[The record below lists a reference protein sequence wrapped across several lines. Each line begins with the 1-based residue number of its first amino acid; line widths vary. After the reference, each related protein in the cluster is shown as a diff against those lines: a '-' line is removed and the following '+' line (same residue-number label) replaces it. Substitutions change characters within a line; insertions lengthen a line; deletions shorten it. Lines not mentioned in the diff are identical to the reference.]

1 MEVKTKKN
9 PLFNFSQEQQFLFTM
24 MMIDPSDKTI
34 PTIQNPEWV
43 DKLELDLTKL
53 FKDGTLKKMYFDN
66 NGIVHVE

>member
-34 PTIQNPEWV
+34 PAIQNPEWV
-43 DKLELDLTKL
+43 NQLGFDLKNL
-53 FKDGTLKKMYFDN
+53 FKEGKLKKINFDN
-66 NGIVHVE
+66 NGIIQVE